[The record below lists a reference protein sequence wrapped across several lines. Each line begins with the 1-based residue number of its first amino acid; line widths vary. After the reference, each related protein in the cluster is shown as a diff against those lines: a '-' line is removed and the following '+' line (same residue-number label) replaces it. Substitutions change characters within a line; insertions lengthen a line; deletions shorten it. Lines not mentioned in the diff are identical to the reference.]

1 ALYKH
6 KDATK
11 TIVHISHFDT
21 VHTEEFRRLVDLAI
35 QPREHTEKFK
45 EMINDIPENAH
56 EDILS
61 NDYLFGRGV
70 MDMKMG
76 LALHLHLLEIAS
88 LENWPINLLLLSVP
102 DEEVGSAG
110 MRFAVNGLLMLKE
123 QYNLDYALF
132 LNSEP
137 SFSQKPLDENYYI
150 YSGTIGK
157 IMPSALFYGRETH
170 AGEPLNGI
178 NAHYMASFFTR
189 KMEYI
194 PDFTEEEYGEKTPL
208 PVCLKTYDLKQ
219 DYSTQTSNHVAA
231 LYNVF
236 VMKNNAADIME
247 TFKNAAKTSMAACQK
262 QYEEVCARENV
273 QPVGEIKTLE
283 YSELLTYAS
292 KKLGEEAVE
301 NIKHEAISDLELDE
315 REMSIY
321 ICDELMTYCQEL
333 APAVVLF
340 FAPPYYPAI
349 NSSED
354 PLVIEKIAETQQLL

>member
-1 ALYKH
+1 RRH
-6 KDATK
+6 
-11 TIVHISHFDT
+11 TISKRDWSSDVCSSD
-21 VHTEEFRRLVDLAI
+21 
-35 QPREHTEKFK
+35 
-45 EMINDIPENAH
+45 
-56 EDILS
+56 
-61 NDYLFGRGV
+61 
-70 MDMKMG
+70 
-76 LALHLHLLEIAS
+76 
-88 LENWPINLLLLSVP
+88 
-102 DEEVGSAG
+102 
-110 MRFAVNGLLMLKE
+110 
-123 QYNLDYALF
+123 LF

-301 NIKHEAISDLELDE
+301 NIK
-315 REMSIY
+315 
-321 ICDELMTYCQEL
+321 
-333 APAVVLF
+333 
-340 FAPPYYPAI
+340 
-349 NSSED
+349 
-354 PLVIEKIAETQQLL
+354 